1 MAHIDPR
8 QGREKKAETGR
19 GQDDGKHG
27 PRQRASRLTQ
37 RTERSTDR
45 KDVLFHVVHADV
57 YVNVYCID
65 EYVYSIYIY
74 THIHIYIYQ
83 YIYIYTYT

>member
-27 PRQRASRLTQ
+27 PRQRASTLTQ
-37 RTERSTDR
+37 PAERAER
-45 KDVLFHVVHADV
+45 AV
-57 YVNVYCID
+57 YRPIRCPL
-65 EYVYSIYIY
+65 
-74 THIHIYIYQ
+74 
-83 YIYIYTYT
+83 